1 MAIEAMFVSYLGTLK
16 VLNPNFKPKMFFS
29 FFLIG
34 GKRFPRIVRPI
45 DLIPTCL
52 YKEEVAVSSDEEV
65 LVVVDG
71 YSELTVGYS
80 QGILGNQLR
89 SHPTHLLIII
99 IVVNY

>member
-16 VLNPNFKPKMFFS
+16 VLIPNFKPKMFFS

-45 DLIPTCL
+45 DLVPTCL
-52 YKEEVAVSSDEEV
+52 YKEEV

-99 IVVNY
+99 ILVNY